1 MKKIISVLLSG
12 VMILGLTSCGSTKK
26 ASDGVATVSSESSEK
41 ENEKVVDGVKFTIG
55 TISSEDIKGDMNS
68 DGSMNI
74 EKGEYFQFGTEVKNA
89 SDYKYVV
96 IDIKVENTTDKVVK
110 LFQTGWNA
118 SLKDGYELKNI
129 KVTDKLNNEQ
139 VPSKYAF
146 DAQVKIPMEK
156 NLKAD
161 EIKLK
166 YNLKDYSNL
175 PKVIKAAAEGKTKED
190 IQKEYPELYKDNF
203 IDFGTLKIK

>member
-1 MKKIISVLLSG
+1 
-12 VMILGLTSCGSTKK
+12 
-26 ASDGVATVSSESSEK
+26 
-41 ENEKVVDGVKFTIG
+41 
-55 TISSEDIKGDMNS
+55 
-68 DGSMNI
+68 MNI
-74 EKGEYFQFGTEVKNA
+74 F
-89 SDYKYVV
+89 
-96 IDIKVENTTDKVVK
+96 
-110 LFQTGWNA
+110 
-118 SLKDGYELKNI
+118 NI
-129 KVTDKLNNEQ
+129 ILY
-139 VPSKYAF
+139 SKYAF